1 MLRREFIGLTGLVG
15 AICCLPLSAI
25 AAVWNKLA
33 FDATKLDEARHGLG
47 IGGEILSKAIEIIAP
62 DRAENG
68 AIVQVEITSKIPD
81 TTGIAIFVEKNPTVL
96 IANFVLG
103 HYQENHI
110 GVQGKLV
117 TRIKM
122 AETSEVKVVVQAGG
136 KYYSASKLV
145 QVMEN
150 GCGGGGSANEKFDP
164 SMKMRARLSGDVTE
178 VKAIMIHP
186 MHTGHAKDDFGQL
199 IPADFIQ
206 LVDVKL
212 NDKPMLQAQWGT
224 GIAKN
229 PYLTFYLTGA
239 KAGDKISLTW
249 HDNHGRTASGE
260 AMVGNA

>member
-1 MLRREFIGLTGLVG
+1 MLRREFIALAGLIGVMG
-15 AICCLPLSAI
+15 WLPLSAI

-33 FDATKLDEARHGLG
+33 FESTKLDEAQDGLG
-47 IGGEILSKAIEIIAP
+47 ISGEIPSKAIDIVAP

-68 AIVQVEITSKIPD
+68 AIVQVEVTSRIPD
-81 TTGIAIFVEKNPTVL
+81 TTGIAILVEKNPTAL
-96 IANFVLG
+96 IANFVLDKR
-103 HYQENHI
+103 
-110 GVQGKLV
+110 VQGKLV

-136 KYYSASKLV
+136 QYYSAGKLV

-164 SMKMRARLSGDVTE
+164 SMKMRAKLSGDVAE

-206 LVDVKL
+206 LVEVHL
-212 NDKPMLQAQWGT
+212 NDKPVLQMQWGT

-229 PYLTFYLTGA
+229 PYLTFYLAGA

-260 AMVGNA
+260 TMVANA

>member
-1 MLRREFIGLTGLVG
+1 MLRREFITLAGLLG
-15 AICCLPLSAI
+15 AVCCLPLSAI

-33 FDATKLDEARHGLG
+33 FDATKLDEAQGGLG
-47 IGGEILSKAIEIIAP
+47 ISGEIPSKAIEIIAP

-68 AIVQVEITSKIPD
+68 AIVQVEVTSRIPD
-81 TTGIAIFVEKNPTVL
+81 TTGIAIFVEKNPTAL
-96 IANFVLG
+96 IANFVLDKPM
-103 HYQENHI
+103 
-110 GVQGKLV
+110 QGKLV

-122 AETSEVKVVVQAGG
+122 AETSDVKVVVQAGG

-150 GCGGGGSANEKFDP
+150 GCGGGGSANEKFNT
-164 SMKMRARLSGDVTE
+164 SMKMRARLAGDVAE
-178 VKAIMIHP
+178 VKAIIIHP

-206 LVDVKL
+206 LADVNL
-212 NDKPMLQAQWGT
+212 NDKPVLQMQWGT

-229 PYLTFYLTGA
+229 PYLTFYLAGA

-260 AMVGNA
+260 TMVGNA

>member
-1 MLRREFIGLTGLVG
+1 MLRREFISLAGLAG
-15 AICCLPLSAI
+15 AICLLPLSAI

-33 FDATKLDEARHGLG
+33 FEAARLDEAQHGLG
-47 IGGEILSKAIEIIAP
+47 ISGETPSKAIEIVAP

-68 AIVQVEITSKIPD
+68 AIVQVEVTSKIPD
-81 TTGIAIFVEKNPTVL
+81 TTGVSIFVDKNPTAL
-96 IANFVLG
+96 IANFVLDKR
-103 HYQENHI
+103 
-110 GVQGKLV
+110 VQGKLV

-122 AETSEVKVVVQAGG
+122 AETSDVKVVVQAGG

-164 SMKMRARLSGDVTE
+164 SMKMRARLSGDVAE

-206 LVDVKL
+206 LVDVSL
-212 NDKPMLQAQWGT
+212 NDKPVLQMQWGT

-239 KAGDKISLTW
+239 KAGDKVSLTW
-249 HDNHGRTASGE
+249 HDNHGRTSSGE
-260 AMVGNA
+260 ALVGNA

>member
-1 MLRREFIGLTGLVG
+1 MRRRDFIKLAGFATSLLM
-15 AICCLPLSAI
+15 LPLSAM
-25 AAVWNKLA
+25 AAIWNKLA
-33 FDATKLDEARHGLG
+33 FDAVKLDAAQAALG
-47 IGGEILSKAIEIIAP
+47 VSGEIPSKDIEIVAP

-68 AIVQVEITSKIPD
+68 AIVQVEVTSRIPD
-81 TTGIAIFVEKNPTVL
+81 TIGIALFVEKNPTAL
-96 IANFVLG
+96 IGNFVLSNG
-103 HYQENHI
+103 A
-110 GVQGKLV
+110 QGKLI

-122 AETSEVKVVVQAGG
+122 AETSDIKVIVQAGG

-164 SMKMRARLSGDVTE
+164 SMKMRARLVGDVTE

-206 LVDVKL
+206 LADMNL
-212 NDKPMLQAQWGT
+212 NGQPVLQMQWGT

-229 PYLTFYLTGA
+229 PYLTFYLKGA
-239 KAGDKISLTW
+239 KSGDKISLTW

-260 AMVGNA
+260 TLVGGG